1 MKRLFII
8 VAMAGLGLVACTKN
22 EVVPSASEQQEIIFA
37 DPVSHVVTKV
47 NLITGNYPAAEANK
61 FSVFA
66 DYHKAVYATA
76 KAAASN
82 FTAYMRGDTPGY
94 EGVDVTYKTNAVT
107 MNGKTFNQYW
117 APAKTYYWPKEGY
130 LTFAA
135 YSPAE
140 AKAHAEISYSVENG
154 VSISSYVVKTD
165 LTNQY
170 DFMLSNRV
178 TDQQSTTMTVD
189 GPYDGVQL
197 EFSHVLSAIDFTV
210 KTDDNYKTDSY
221 TITLQ
226 SITIQNA
233 FTAGTLT
240 QFAGFTPDA
249 VNLAAIWSGQTTE
262 GSYQVPN
269 TSAVEITSTQ
279 KAITPET
286 DIADL
291 VLLPQRLAHTA
302 TGESNKKVQAVVA
315 YTVSHPDMGGASI
328 PYTAT
333 LDLSGATGGKWEAG
347 KRYTYNISIG
357 MEKVVFAPKVNTWTN
372 GGGGDF

>member
-1 MKRLFII
+1 
-8 VAMAGLGLVACTKN
+8 
-22 EVVPSASEQQEIIFA
+22 
-37 DPVSHVVTKV
+37 
-47 NLITGNYPAAEANK
+47 
-61 FSVFA
+61 
-66 DYHKAVYATA
+66 
-76 KAAASN
+76 
-82 FTAYMRGDTPGY
+82 
-94 EGVDVTYKTNAVT
+94 
-107 MNGKTFNQYW
+107 
-117 APAKTYYWPKEGY
+117 
-130 LTFAA
+130 
-135 YSPAE
+135 
-140 AKAHAEISYSVENG
+140 
-154 VSISSYVVKTD
+154 
-165 LTNQY
+165 
-170 DFMLSNRV
+170 MLSNRV

-240 QFAGFTPDA
+240 QFAGFTPNA
-249 VNLAAIWSGQTTE
+249 VNLAAIWSDQTTE
-262 GSYQVPN
+262 GSYPVPN
-269 TSAVEITSTQ
+269 TSDVEITSTQ

-291 VLLPQRLAHTA
+291 VLLPQRLAHTE